1 MEQYKEY
8 QVVLTTHETIENPP
22 SRAECR
28 RHRNLFGI
36 QQKCQYTVVDDL
48 REYYGNKIYPELIQ
62 DEAIIK
68 SINEHRIVGV
78 FFPDAQGVGIVW
90 GQGM

>member
-8 QVVLTTHETIENPP
+8 QVVLTARETIENPP
-22 SRAECR
+22 SRAER
-28 RHRNLFGI
+28 RRRRNLFGI
-36 QQKCQYTVVDDL
+36 QQKCHYTVVDDL
-48 REYYGNKIYPELIQ
+48 RKYYGNKMYPELAQ

-78 FFPDAQGVGIVW
+78 FFPDAQGVGFVW
-90 GQGM
+90 GQCM